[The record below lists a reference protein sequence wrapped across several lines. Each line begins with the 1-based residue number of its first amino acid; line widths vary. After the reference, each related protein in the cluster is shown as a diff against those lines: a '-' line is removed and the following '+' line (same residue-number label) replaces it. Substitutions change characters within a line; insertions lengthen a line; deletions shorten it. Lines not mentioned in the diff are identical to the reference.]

1 MVYGLYGLCV
11 ALMLVMRFAPD
22 SGVGSVLNRHLVSK
36 PLEHMADFERHKL
49 FYLLILSALMIGGGE
64 VIVLLGPEVV
74 AAYALQMAVYYDAV
88 LVAYAVA
95 AAAVARQGV
104 RYVRLRLGNG
114 KATRRLVAARRRRTR
129 PVKRL
134 LPSANDDDGPAVFAL
149 AA

>member
-22 SGVGSVLNRHLVSK
+22 SWVGSVLNKHLVNK
-36 PLEHMADFERHKL
+36 PLEHLADFERHKL
-49 FYLLILSALMIGGGE
+49 FYLVIMSALMIGGGE
-64 VIVLLGPEVV
+64 VIILLGPEVV
-74 AAYALQMAVYYDAV
+74 AAYAMQLAIYYDAV
-88 LVAYAVA
+88 LVAYALA
-95 AAAVARQGV
+95 AAAVARNVV

-114 KATRRLVAARRRRTR
+114 KAARRLVAARRRRSR
-129 PVKRL
+129 PVKRM